1 MFTYLKLKNFKS
13 FKKVEIDLQ
22 LKKNEPKS
30 LAIIYG
36 ANGSGKS
43 TVAQAFL
50 TLKRTME
57 TMQVRDMLKG
67 LLDDKYTPPED
78 MPFKPE
84 IMLDLIKWK
93 LTNNTIEK
101 VIDDCK
107 MIDSIEPMTLEYG
120 FSIAGN
126 TGSYYIEMDNS
137 NIIKERLEY
146 KLNKNRGCYFD
157 IEEDKLEINDKI
169 FESKEFLE
177 DMKKQV
183 LMYWGKHSFLSI
195 LLSEMV
201 EKSASYIDSN
211 LSMNLTDVLMEFQS
225 ISYKVRRAH
234 DDENI
239 SLQTNDAI
247 LGNLEGGI
255 IEKSEEAKLN
265 KIEKVINHFFVSLF
279 DDVNKAYYK
288 KSDNKGKIRYSLYL
302 SKKIEKH
309 RYDIDFKYESSGT
322 QEILDM
328 LPYLMLAISGKCVII
343 DEYGNGV
350 HDLLATKLLKA
361 VIKEMKGQ
369 LILTTH
375 NTLIMDQA
383 DIRPESLYF
392 IMNDK
397 TFSKSVKCVT
407 QIEERLHPNYNY
419 RNRYFNNE
427 LYVGGLPKL
436 FNELDFTE
444 LAKLY
449 M

>member
-13 FKKVEIDLQ
+13 FKEVEIDLQ

-30 LAIIYG
+30 LAVIYG

-43 TVAQAFL
+43 TIAQAFL
-50 TLKRTME
+50 TLKRIME
-57 TMQVRDMLKG
+57 TMKVRDMLKG
-67 LLDDKYTPPED
+67 LLDDKFTPPDD
-78 MPFKPE
+78 MPYKPE
-84 IMLDLIKWK
+84 IILNLIKSR
-93 LTNNTIEK
+93 LSNNTIEK
-101 VIDDCK
+101 LINDCK
-107 MIDSIEPMTLEYG
+107 MINSVETMTLEYG
-120 FSIAGN
+120 FSIADN
-126 TGSYYIEMDNS
+126 IGSYYIEMDNS

-157 IEEDKLEINDKI
+157 IEEDKVEINDRI
-169 FESKEFLE
+169 FESKDFL
-177 DMKKQV
+177 DNMKKQV
-183 LMYWGKHSFLSI
+183 QMYWGKHSFLSI
-195 LLSEMV
+195 LLYEMA
-201 EKSASYIDSN
+201 EKSASYVDSN
-211 LSMNLTDVLMEFQS
+211 LSKNLTDVIMEFQS
-225 ISYKVRRAH
+225 INYKVRRAH

-255 IEKSEEAKLN
+255 VETSEESKLD
-265 KIEKVINHFFVSLF
+265 KIEKIINKLFVSLF
-279 DDVNKAYYK
+279 NDVNRAYYK
-288 KSDNKGKIRYSLYL
+288 RSDNNGKIGYSLYL
-302 SKKIEKH
+302 NKQIEKH
-309 RYDIDFKYESSGT
+309 NYDIDFQYESSGT

-328 LPYLMLAISGKCVII
+328 LPYLMLAISGKCVVI
-343 DEYGNGV
+343 DEYGNGI

-361 VIKEMKGQ
+361 VTKEMKGQ
-369 LILTTH
+369 LIVTTH

-407 QIEERLHPNYNY
+407 EIEGRLHPNYNY

-427 LYVGGLPKL
+427 LYMDGLPKL
-436 FNELDFTE
+436 YDELDFTE

-449 M
+449 